1 MVEMLSSYIQG
12 GFKIFK
18 DNLVISYI
26 LVKVFQNNT
35 YEMFTFL
42 TNNYYVVYTS
52 MGTSIWGSP
61 AKRPGGAFWTAGVRS
76 ELVECLRFVR
86 LSFNI
91 LNTEL
96 KFFRFF

>member
-1 MVEMLSSYIQG
+1 MVDMLSSYIQG

-42 TNNYYVVYTS
+42 TINYY
-52 MGTSIWGSP
+52 ILQWGHLY
-61 AKRPGGAFWTAGVRS
+61 GEVRQKGLG
-76 ELVECLRFVR
+76 ELFGQQG
-86 LSFNI
+86 
-91 LNTEL
+91 
-96 KFFRFF
+96 